1 MSGFVASGR
10 IASASPR
17 FARPASEAGNSERVT
32 VAVSLS
38 NRGSELIEVQVVE
51 PLGDRC
57 AAIRDRW
64 TELTFY
70 LFDPQSWR

>member
-17 FARPASEAGNSERVT
+17 LARPASEDGNGEPVT
-32 VAVSLS
+32 LAASRPDRS
-38 NRGSELIEVQVVE
+38 SELIEVVIVE
-51 PLGDRC
+51 PLSDRW

>member
-10 IASASPR
+10 IASVSPR
-17 FARPASEAGNSERVT
+17 FARPASEGRNGERVT
-32 VAVSLS
+32 LAASS
-38 NRGSELIEVQVVE
+38 SDRGSELVEVRVAD
-51 PLGDRC
+51 PMGDRW

>member
-10 IASASPR
+10 IVRASPR
-17 FARPASEAGNSERVT
+17 LVRQATRGGNDERVT
-32 VAVSLS
+32 PVTSS
-38 NRGSELIEVQVVE
+38 SDRGSELVEVHVAD
-51 PLGDRC
+51 PLGDRW